1 MGKLEETIALIES
14 QGEKYK
20 KHSNEWNVMQ
30 QLIDILADDP
40 QSAEI
45 VYQDLQ
51 VEEMKLPKLVSKVT
65 GKRIGDPEKV
75 MRVICDFYKIP
86 CPAEL
91 PPEHWRTNE
100 AALQKPVTKAPSLL
114 DLL

>member
-1 MGKLEETIALIES
+1 MAMLEDTLALIRE
-14 QGEKYK
+14 QGKTYR

-30 QLIDILADDP
+30 QLIDILAADP

-65 GKRIGDPEKV
+65 GKRIADPKEV

-91 PPEHWRTNE
+91 PPEHWRTNK
-100 AALQKPVTKAPSLL
+100 AAPPKPVTKAPSLL